1 MTQGYLCGLVG
12 QSFQSLV
19 VELHRNLLSIMLLTP
34 FLKPC
39 SLPDKSAL
47 SQAAQPLG
55 NATSVPLPW
64 LCRLRPPGPAGRE
77 CARDS
82 PRHCLGL
89 SRERA
94 PPGRADQ
101 GQGALHSVG
110 QGSSW
115 GREGSQ
121 PFISKAIEA
130 EKNPATSLTL
140 IIMVHAAKNREAH
153 THSIYLG
160 CKTIKLQI
168 SPCGYL

>member
-12 QSFQSLV
+12 QSFRSLV

-47 SQAAQPLG
+47 SQVAQPLG

-64 LCRLRPPGPAGRE
+64 LCCLRPPRPAGRE

-82 PRHCLGL
+82 PQHCLGL
-89 SRERA
+89 SGERA
-94 PPGRADQ
+94 PPGRAGQ
-101 GQGALHSVG
+101 GQGLCTR
-110 QGSSW
+110 W

-121 PFISKAIEA
+121 PCISKAIEA
-130 EKNPATSLTL
+130 ETNVATSLTL
-140 IIMVHAAKNREAH
+140 IIMVHAAKKQRSE
-153 THSIYLG
+153 HSQYLFG
-160 CKTIKLQI
+160 L
-168 SPCGYL
+168 